1 MVESMTI
8 GLSKEVAAYGIR
20 VNAIRPGLID
30 TDMQRASGEAD
41 RLTRP
46 IATVPMGRA
55 GRADEVAEAAIWLLS
70 DAASYVTS
78 AILPVSG
85 GR

>member
-1 MVESMTI
+1 M
-8 GLSKEVAAYGIR
+8 
-20 VNAIRPGLID
+20 NAIRPGLID
-30 TDMQRASGEAD
+30 TDMQKATGEAD
-41 RLTRP
+41 RLGRLMS
-46 IATVPMGRA
+46 TVPMGRA

-70 DAASYVTS
+70 AKASYVTG